1 MNVQEL
7 REKLKSGERIVLLD
21 VREQDE
27 LKESPKIERAL
38 NVPMGEVSLEEE
50 KGTFAKD
57 VKIVAICRSGA
68 RSGMIARA
76 LKQRGYDAENLE
88 GGMLEWERTRQVS

>member
-21 VREQDE
+21 VRERDE
-27 LKESPKIERAL
+27 LKESPKIESAV
-38 NVPMGEVSLEEE
+38 NIPMGGVSLEEE

-57 VKIVAICRSGA
+57 IKIVTICRSGA
-68 RSGMIARA
+68 RSGMIART
-76 LKQRGYDAENLE
+76 LKQKGYDVENLE
-88 GGMLEWERTRQVS
+88 GGMLEWERTQ